1 MKQSNKAYIYVSLA
15 ILFWGTSASAFKIG
29 LLYCDYFQL
38 LLYSSIT
45 ALIVLFLVII
55 IQRKIKLLFLIKF
68 IDIKKSFLLGFLSP
82 FLYYIILFKAYS
94 LLQAQIAQTLNYI
107 WPITLV
113 LLSIPILKQKLAFK
127 SIIALII
134 SFIGVIFISSKG
146 KLFDYSIT
154 EPLGIFLALGSSIL
168 WALYWLYN
176 MKDKIDQVV
185 RLFYN
190 FLFASIFIFITTFI
204 YSSVNININGLI
216 SSVYIGMFEM
226 AFTYILWL
234 KALRLSRTT
243 AKISNLIFLTP
254 FVSLIFIHFIL
265 HESIYYTTIIGL
277 VLIIIGIVIEQTN
290 NIFSN

>member
-29 LLYCDYFQL
+29 LLHSDYFQL

-45 ALIVLFLVII
+45 ALVI
-55 IQRKIKLLFLIKF
+55 LFLIIVIQKKVKF
-68 IDIKKSFLLGFLSP
+68 IFTIKVYDIKKSIILGFLSP
-82 FLYYIILFKAYS
+82 FLYYTILFKAYS

-176 MKDKIDQVV
+176 MKDNINQII

-190 FLFASIFIFITTFI
+190 FLFAVIFIFVTTVI
-204 YSSVNININGLI
+204 YSSLSISIYGLI
-216 SSVYIGMFEM
+216 SAVYIGMFEM
-226 AFTYILWL
+226 AFTYVLWL
-234 KALRLSRTT
+234 KALQLSRTT
-243 AKISNLIFLTP
+243 TKIINLIFLTP

-265 HESIYYTTIIGL
+265 HENIYYTTIVGL
-277 VLIIIGIVIEQTN
+277 VLIIVGIIIEQTKK
-290 NIFSN
+290 SLK